1 MKTYTSFVEG
11 ECEQKLLNVIKANP
25 SLIKPGKVH
34 VLNVIQERRLSLL
47 ALQKLLNY
55 FI

>member
-1 MKTYTSFVEG
+1 MKTYTYFVEG

-47 ALQKLLNY
+47 SLQKLLNY